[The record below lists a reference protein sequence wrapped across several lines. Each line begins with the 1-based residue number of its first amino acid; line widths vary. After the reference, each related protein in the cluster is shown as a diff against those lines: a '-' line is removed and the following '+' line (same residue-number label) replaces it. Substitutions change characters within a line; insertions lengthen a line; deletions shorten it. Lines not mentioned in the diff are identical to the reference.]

1 MWENIA
7 SLGAILSDAGL
18 HWFFSASLGL
28 LVFCLILI
36 ISRVLARW
44 LKVGWSE
51 VSTGAKRFIVLLAV
65 LCALLVALAGHYW
78 LDQFVAWYNQPLA
91 PPLDIELRWVKG

>member
-51 VSTGAKRFIVLLAV
+51 VSTGAKRLILLLAILLGV
-65 LCALLVALAGHYW
+65 LVGLGSHYCLDW
-78 LDQFVAWYNQPLA
+78 LVAWYNTPLA